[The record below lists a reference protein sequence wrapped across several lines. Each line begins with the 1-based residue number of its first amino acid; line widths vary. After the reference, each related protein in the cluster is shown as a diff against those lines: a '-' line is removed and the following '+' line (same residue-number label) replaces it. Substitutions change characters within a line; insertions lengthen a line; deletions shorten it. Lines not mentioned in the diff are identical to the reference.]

1 MQFTMSLH
9 RGMLDLG
16 LAATVTAQSVTR
28 HCSRG
33 GVTVIDLP
41 GELGGLRKNVGDMQ
55 NADTAIESFS

>member
-1 MQFTMSLH
+1 
-9 RGMLDLG
+9 MLDLG

-28 HCSRG
+28 HCNRG

>member
-9 RGMLDLG
+9 RGTLDLG

-41 GELGGLRKNVGDMQ
+41 GELGGLRKYGGYKK

>member
-1 MQFTMSLH
+1 
-9 RGMLDLG
+9 MLDLG

-41 GELGGLRKNVGDMQ
+41 GELGGLRKYGGYKK